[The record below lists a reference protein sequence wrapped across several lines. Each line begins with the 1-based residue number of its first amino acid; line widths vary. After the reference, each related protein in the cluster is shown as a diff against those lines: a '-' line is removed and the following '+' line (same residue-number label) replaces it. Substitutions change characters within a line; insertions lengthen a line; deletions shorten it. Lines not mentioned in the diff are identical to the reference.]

1 MGDMADD
8 AYDMA
13 LMQEGDRQSEIQDWL
28 NWPDEVLLENIKE
41 QGFYKSEFTTLVRNI
56 VTKGAPF
63 SEKQR
68 FCIAAYLTDFCG
80 QEPL

>member
-13 LMQEGDRQSEIQDWL
+13 LTQEGDRQSEIQDWL
-28 NWPDEVLLENIKE
+28 NWPDEVLIENIKE
-41 QGFYKSEFTTLVRNI
+41 QGYYKSEFTNLVRNI
-56 VTKGAPF
+56 VNRGGEL

-68 FCIAAYLTDFCG
+68 FCLAAYLTDFCG
-80 QEPL
+80 QDSV